1 MFANSVEADVR
12 QLASVDVAT
21 CDGAGLAAL
30 VTVSGRVRSWLDAVD
45 VAIALRA
52 GELAASGVAPCPS
65 DVVADGGR
73 RTARDAGA
81 VARRAGACDL
91 LPDVHAALAAGDLSA
106 GHVDAIA
113 RTASALDAG
122 GRSEL
127 AALQATLIANA
138 ATSSVEAFSRD
149 MGRLERILSGDDGLS
164 NRPATV
170 GTARCAAGSTAPP
183 GCATPISNSTPRPT
197 PEWPPPSTPPSP
209 HPKPTD
215 RTRT

>member
-1 MFANSVEADVR
+1 MR

-45 VAIALRA
+45 VAIAQRA
-52 GELAASGVAPCPS
+52 GELAAAGVAPCPS

-81 VARRAGACDL
+81 VARRAGACEL

-113 RTASALDAG
+113 RTAAALDDAG
-122 GRSEL
+122 RNEL
-127 AALQATLIANA
+127 AALQPTLIANA
-138 ATSSVEAFSRD
+138 SSIVSEVVQP
-149 MGRLERILSGDDGLS
+149 GHG
-164 NRPATV
+164 
-170 GTARCAAGSTAPP
+170 PP
-183 GCATPISNSTPRPT
+183 GTDPVRRRRAVRTGPQ
-197 PEWPPPSTPPSP
+197 PS
-209 HPKPTD
+209 
-215 RTRT
+215 